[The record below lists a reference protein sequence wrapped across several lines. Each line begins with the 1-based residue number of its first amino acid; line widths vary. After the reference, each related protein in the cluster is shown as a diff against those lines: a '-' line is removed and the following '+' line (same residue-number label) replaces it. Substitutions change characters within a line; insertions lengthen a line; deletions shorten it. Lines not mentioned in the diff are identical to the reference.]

1 MGNHVIIM
9 CIVKIKQFVF
19 ETNLQCIIVNGTT
32 MDHCISEESGNKVYL
47 FIYLFIYR
55 ISLEDIYYATCIYL
69 GGGHR
74 KRFRKISRFQKYFQE
89 NPTSISF

>member
-32 MDHCISEESGNKVYL
+32 MDHCISEESGHKVYL
-47 FIYLFIYR
+47 FIYY
-55 ISLEDIYYATCIYL
+55 
-69 GGGHR
+69 
-74 KRFRKISRFQKYFQE
+74 SRA
-89 NPTSISF
+89 